1 MTGLEKGGGRVGA
14 ARAGSI
20 TRAAS
25 AAGAARAAKSAH
37 RSLAPAV
44 AGNWRAVYLLAP
56 IVALACLREL
66 WAPDEP
72 RYAQVAREAASSGSW
87 LVLRLCGELY
97 PDKPP
102 LVYWMSA
109 ACAALFGW
117 HEWALRIPSVCA
129 TVGSAWLCS
138 RIARRWFGIFE
149 ATWAPLLYLAT
160 AMVIE
165 IGGRLQ
171 LDPVLSFFCLA
182 ALERMTAVEGSGAQ
196 LRRRTWLAGAFLG
209 MAALAKGPVAWLHAA
224 IALLAWSVLP
234 ASQRFAPRRST
245 SAWIGFAI
253 AAIGPVLAWA
263 VLAGLREPD
272 LLRPLLVGQHVGRIA
287 GDAPHVGPP
296 WEHAV
301 ELPLLL
307 FPTTLIVFAGL
318 LHAWRAWRGR
328 VAAEAGLVRMAA
340 WLAATLLVFSL
351 IPPKR
356 ELYLLPVY
364 PAAALIAARALAVA
378 VSRAVLARWIALGT
392 SGALAMIG
400 LGLVVAPLLVP
411 LMRDSAPPLA
421 AGGLALAL
429 VAWRSIRR
437 WRAGSFEAWAWQCL
451 CAWSTAALLIVCV
464 VVPRVN
470 AVKSARRLAESLSM
484 RVGGSRTVPCVGVHP
499 EGYRFYGNVQTH
511 SVAGD
516 AAARDHELRS
526 ALQRGG
532 SDFVALVRDRD
543 WDALEPELRTHMQVL
558 ERWHVGSRN
567 VLVVG
572 ASQ

>member
-1 MTGLEKGGGRVGA
+1 MNGLERARSRANA
-14 ARAGSI
+14 APAESI
-20 TRAAS
+20 ERAAS
-25 AAGAARAAKSAH
+25 AAQSASAARSAH
-37 RSLAPAV
+37 PSSTPAV
-44 AGNWRAVYLLAP
+44 AWNWRAVYLLAP

-72 RYAQVAREAASSGSW
+72 RYAQVAREIASSGSW
-87 LVLRLCGELY
+87 LVMRLCGELY

-129 TVGSAWLCS
+129 TAGSAWLCA

-182 ALERMTAVEGSGAQ
+182 ALERMSAVEGSDAA
-196 LRRRTWLAGAFLG
+196 LRGRTWLAGALLG

-224 IALLAWSVLP
+224 LALAAWAVLP
-234 ASQRFAPRRST
+234 ATQRFAPRRSMG
-245 SAWIGFAI
+245 AWIGFVI

-272 LLRPLLVGQHVGRIA
+272 LWRPLFVGQHLGRVA
-287 GDAPHVGPP
+287 SDAPHAGPP
-296 WEHAV
+296 WEHLV

-307 FPTTLIVFAGL
+307 FPSTLLVIAGL
-318 LHAWRAWRGR
+318 LHAWRAWRAR
-328 VAAEAGLVRMAA
+328 LASEAGLVRMAA

-364 PAAALIAARALAVA
+364 PAAALIGARALAVA

-392 SGALAMIG
+392 SGALAWIGIG
-400 LGLVVAPLLVP
+400 LAVAPFFAPLV
-411 LMRDSAPPLA
+411 RDSGPLLA

-429 VAWRSIRR
+429 VSWGSIRR
-437 WRAGSFEAWAWQCL
+437 WRAGSFEAWAWHCL
-451 CAWSTAALLIVCV
+451 CAWSTVALLIACV

-470 AVKSARRLAESLSM
+470 AVKSARLLAESLSM
-484 RVGGSRTVPCVGVHP
+484 RVGNRRAVPCVGVHP
-499 EGYRFYGNVQTH
+499 EGVRFYGNVETYA
-511 SVAGD
+511 VAGD
-516 AAARDHELRS
+516 ADARQRQLSS
-526 ALQRGG
+526 ALERDG
-532 SDFVALVRDRD
+532 SEFIALVRDRD
-543 WDALEPELRTHMQVL
+543 WDALGPELRVRMQVL
-558 ERWHVGSRN
+558 ERWQVGSRS

-572 ASQ
+572 APQ